1 MDIVIE
7 MQKMYWTHFNEEL
20 YREYLKAE
28 IKKMESADKQ
38 NN

>member
-7 MQKMYWTHFNEEL
+7 MQEMYWTHFHEEL
-20 YREYLKAE
+20 YREYLQAE

>member
-7 MQKMYWTHFNEEL
+7 MQKSFWTNFNEEL
-20 YREYLKAE
+20 YREYLKAK
-28 IKKMESADKQ
+28 INKMDSVDK